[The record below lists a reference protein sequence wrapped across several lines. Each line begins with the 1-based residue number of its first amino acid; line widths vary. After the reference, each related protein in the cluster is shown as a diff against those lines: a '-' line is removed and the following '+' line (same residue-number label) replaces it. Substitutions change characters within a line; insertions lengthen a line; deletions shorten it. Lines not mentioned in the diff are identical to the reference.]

1 MLNYVVDA
9 ALLQPFIP
17 AGTALD
23 EHEGKTYVS
32 LIGFEFN
39 DTRVLGRA
47 VPFHQSFEE
56 VNLRFYVRRGSRRGV
71 VFIRELV
78 PKLAVTAVARLVYG
92 ERYSCVSMSHR
103 FESDEQ
109 STRVEYRWGSGAE
122 GCSISLRT
130 SSPRYL
136 PSEGWLSQFI
146 TEHYWGYAVRN
157 GRTVE
162 YQVEASAVVRTRRG
176 DGQIRRGRR
185 EVLRAGFRECIGAF
199 AGFGISGGRVTGDS
213 VQGQCARLRDVQQ
226 KTRKVDRRT

>member
-1 MLNYVVDA
+1 MLNYAVDA

-17 AGTALD
+17 VGTVLD

-78 PKLAVTAVARLVYG
+78 PKLAVSAVARLVYG
-92 ERYSCVSMSHR
+92 ERYSCVAMSHR

-109 STRVEYRWGSGAE
+109 STRVEYRWGSGTE

-162 YQVEASAVVRTRRG
+162 YQVEHPQWFVLDAEMARFDGDAAKYYGQDFAS
-176 DGQIRRGRR
+176 
-185 EVLRAGFRECIGAF
+185 VLARSPDSAF
-199 AGFGISGGRVTGDS
+199 LAEGSPVTVFKGNVLD
-213 VQGQCARLRDVQQ
+213 
-226 KTRKVDRRT
+226 